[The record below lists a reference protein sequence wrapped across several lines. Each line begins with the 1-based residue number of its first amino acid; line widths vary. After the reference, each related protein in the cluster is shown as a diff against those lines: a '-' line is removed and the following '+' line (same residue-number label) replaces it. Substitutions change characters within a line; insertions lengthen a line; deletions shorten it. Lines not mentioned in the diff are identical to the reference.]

1 VNGAA
6 GVLPHRSARMVSSR
20 IAHLLSAPMPFRR
33 LTHHHRRLTIAIVLG
48 LALALTLPMPMTGIT
63 RLLVGW
69 NVMVWCYLC
78 MMGWL
83 IARTG
88 HSRVRAIADEEVQSG
103 ASVLA
108 IMSIAAIVSLAAIF
122 LELASVK
129 DLAPGERM
137 SRYALTGATTLGSWC
152 LVATMYTFYYA
163 RLFYRADAGHRPIAF
178 PEDEQHPDYWDFL
191 YFSVTIAVTAQTS
204 DVVIRSGPMRKAVMA
219 QSILSFL
226 FNVAI
231 LGLLVNIAA
240 GLVGSS

>member
-1 VNGAA
+1 
-6 GVLPHRSARMVSSR
+6 
-20 IAHLLSAPMPFRR
+20 MPFHR
-33 LTHHHRRLTIAIVLG
+33 LTHHHRRLTIAMVLG
-48 LALALTLPMPMTGIT
+48 LVIALLLPMPMTGIT
-63 RLLVGW
+63 RVLAGW

-78 MMGWL
+78 LMGWL

-88 HSRVRAIADEEVQSG
+88 HSGVRSIAEDEVQSG

-108 IMSIAAIVSLAAIF
+108 IMSIAAVVSLAAIF

-129 DLAPGERM
+129 GLPAGERLC
-137 SRYALTGATTLGSWC
+137 RYAFTGATTLGSWC

-163 RLFYRADAGHRPIAF
+163 RMFYRADATHRPLAF

-191 YFSVTIAVTAQTS
+191 YFSATIAVTAQTS
-204 DVVIRSGPMRKAVMA
+204 DVVIRSGPMRKAVLA

-231 LGLLVNIAA
+231 LGLLVNITA
-240 GLVGSS
+240 GLVGSG